1 MTPLYTSHDRAAIEE
16 QLSTDSKPDV
26 YNNNLLIDFLT
37 SFLTSVEAQSVFN
50 MASTTKKVQVWED
63 KVNGK
68 KEANVEHSSQMH
80 YWGRA
85 YRDILSILSIWNSF
99 SLLTSMSSSQI
110 QKKTLRDAIHLA
122 TENLAS
128 HLIISLVQPKVIDK
142 KKKKAPA
149 AAAEEK
155 KRQKG
160 EEQWI

>member
-80 YWGRA
+80 Y
-85 YRDILSILSIWNSF
+85 
-99 SLLTSMSSSQI
+99 
-110 QKKTLRDAIHLA
+110 
-122 TENLAS
+122 
-128 HLIISLVQPKVIDK
+128 
-142 KKKKAPA
+142 
-149 AAAEEK
+149 
-155 KRQKG
+155 
-160 EEQWI
+160 

>member
-1 MTPLYTSHDRAAIEE
+1 
-16 QLSTDSKPDV
+16 
-26 YNNNLLIDFLT
+26 
-37 SFLTSVEAQSVFN
+37 
-50 MASTTKKVQVWED
+50 
-63 KVNGK
+63 
-68 KEANVEHSSQMH
+68 
-80 YWGRA
+80 
-85 YRDILSILSIWNSF
+85 
-99 SLLTSMSSSQI
+99 MSSSQI

-142 KKKKAPA
+142 KKKKALA